1 MRQVG
6 RTSSCDVV
14 MKLHIFSCDRKKIR
28 SERSPLQEFKEFGF
42 FSLSEITVE
51 PKRKEC
57 VGKKNILGTYI
68 VGNK

>member
-1 MRQVG
+1 MQQVG

-14 MKLHIFSCDRKKIR
+14 MKFHILVVIVKIR
-28 SERSPLQEFKEFGF
+28 GVHNPLQEFEEFGF
-42 FSLSEITVE
+42 FSLSNLTVVS
-51 PKRKEC
+51 KRKEC